1 MWFSCGGW
9 ELLGDFLRK
18 MTTEGGEGKVVC
30 VRSVGGML
38 VRQEEEEQNELK
50 NSEMKTVHWLK
61 NLP

>member
-1 MWFSCGGW
+1 
-9 ELLGDFLRK
+9 
-18 MTTEGGEGKVVC
+18 MTTHGGEGKVVC

-38 VRQEEEEQNELK
+38 VRQEEEEQNELE